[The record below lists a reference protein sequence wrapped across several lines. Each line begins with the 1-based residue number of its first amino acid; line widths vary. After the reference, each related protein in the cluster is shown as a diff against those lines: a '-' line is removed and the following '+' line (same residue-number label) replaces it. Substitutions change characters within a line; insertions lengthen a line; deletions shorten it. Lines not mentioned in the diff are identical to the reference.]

1 MHILLAPD
9 SFKESLSAVQVAEA
23 LKEGFSQALPE
34 ATFDL
39 LPIGDGGE
47 GTVAA
52 LVSAMKLKEFR
63 HWVTG
68 PFGQPVEMKYA
79 RQDQLALFEMADL
92 VGLALI
98 SKEKRNPLGLETRGL
113 GELILHLVEHGVKKI
128 FVGVGGSATND
139 GGIGMAAGLGYEF
152 FDENN
157 HQLRPVGSSLGRVA
171 RISAE
176 RVPTCLDDIEI
187 EILTDVSNPL
197 CGQQG
202 ATQIFGRQK
211 GLPEWLLSS
220 VDQEMKKFYELA
232 NPQIFTQ
239 AGAGAGGGMAAGL
252 VTFAKGKVVSGID
265 TCLDLLDFDR
275 RVKEADLVVVG
286 EGRMDKQSLAG
297 KAPVGVARRT
307 PKEIP
312 VLAIC
317 GSLADDLPPFPREN
331 IHAAFPIISQV
342 ADLDVTL
349 AQARENLVRTARNI
363 GNLLA
368 IKKREWDRNR

>member
-1 MHILLAPD
+1 M
-9 SFKESLSAVQVAEA
+9 
-23 LKEGFSQALPE
+23 
-34 ATFDL
+34 
-39 LPIGDGGE
+39 
-47 GTVAA
+47 
-52 LVSAMKLKEFR
+52 
-63 HWVTG
+63 
-68 PFGQPVEMKYA
+68 
-79 RQDQLALFEMADL
+79 
-92 VGLALI
+92 
-98 SKEKRNPLGLETRGL
+98 
-113 GELILHLVEHGVKKI
+113 
-128 FVGVGGSATND
+128 
-139 GGIGMAAGLGYEF
+139 
-152 FDENN
+152 
-157 HQLRPVGSSLGRVA
+157 
-171 RISAE
+171 
-176 RVPTCLDDIEI
+176 
-187 EILTDVSNPL
+187 SNPL

-232 NPQIFTQ
+232 NPQIFIQ

-275 RVKEADLVVVG
+275 RVKEADLVIVG

-297 KAPVGVARRT
+297 KAPIGVARRT
-307 PKEIP
+307 PKGIP

-331 IHAAFPIISQV
+331 IQAAFPIISQV

>member
-47 GTVAA
+47 GTMAA
-52 LVSAMKLKEFR
+52 LIAAMDLREFR
-63 HWVTG
+63 HCVTG

-79 RQDQLALFEMADL
+79 RQGQLALFEMADL

-98 SKEKRNPLGLETRGL
+98 PKGKRNPLGLETRGL
-113 GELILHLVEHGVKKI
+113 GELILHLAENGVRKML
-128 FVGVGGSATND
+128 VGVGGSATND
-139 GGIGMAAGLGYEF
+139 GGIGLAAGLGYEF

-157 HQLRPVGSSLGRVA
+157 HQLRPIGSSIGRVA

-202 ATQIFGRQK
+202 ATHIFGRQK
-211 GLPEWLLSS
+211 GLSEWLLSS
-220 VDQEMKKFYELA
+220 VDQEMRKFYELA

-239 AGAGAGGGMAAGL
+239 AGAGAGGGMAAGM
-252 VTFAKGKVVSGID
+252 VTFANGKVASGID

-275 RVKEADLVVVG
+275 RVGQADLVVVG

-307 PKEIP
+307 PNEIP

-317 GSLADDLPPFPREN
+317 GSLAVDLPPFPTEN
-331 IHAAFPIISQV
+331 IQAAFPIISQV
-342 ADLDVTL
+342 ADLDATL
-349 AQARENLVRTARNI
+349 GRARENLVRTACNI

-368 IKKREWDRNR
+368 IKKRLGQKS

>member
-47 GTVAA
+47 GTMAA
-52 LVSAMKLKEFR
+52 LIAAMDLREFR

-79 RQDQLALFEMADL
+79 RQGQLALFEMADL

-98 SKEKRNPLGLETRGL
+98 PEGKRNPLGLETRGL
-113 GELILHLVEHGVKKI
+113 GELILHLAENGVKKVL
-128 FVGVGGSATND
+128 VGVGGSATND
-139 GGIGMAAGLGYEF
+139 GGIGLAAGLGYEF
-152 FDENN
+152 FDKNN

-171 RISAE
+171 RISGE
-176 RVPTCLDDIEI
+176 HVPTCLDDIEI

-202 ATQIFGRQK
+202 ATHIFGRQK
-211 GLPEWLLSS
+211 GLSEWLLSS
-220 VDQEMKKFYELA
+220 VDQEMRKFYELA

-275 RVKEADLVVVG
+275 RVNEADLVVVG

-317 GSLADDLPPFPREN
+317 GSLADDLPPFPTEN
-331 IHAAFPIISQV
+331 IQAAFPIISQV
-342 ADLDVTL
+342 ADLDATL
-349 AQARENLVRTARNI
+349 AQAKENLVRTARNI

-368 IKKREWDRNR
+368 IKKSGI

>member
-52 LVSAMKLKEFR
+52 LISAMRLKEFC

-98 SKEKRNPLGLETRGL
+98 PKEKRNPLGLETRGL
-113 GELILHLVEHGVKKI
+113 GELILHLAENGVKKML
-128 FVGVGGSATND
+128 VGVGGSATND
-139 GGIGMAAGLGYEF
+139 GGIGLAAGLGYEF
-152 FDENN
+152 FDEND
-157 HQLRPVGSSLGRVA
+157 HRLRPIGSSLGRVT

-176 RVPTCLDDIEI
+176 RVPACLDDIDI

-202 ATQIFGRQK
+202 ATQVFGRQK
-211 GLPEWLLSS
+211 GLSEWLLSP
-220 VDQEMKKFYELA
+220 VDQEMRKFYELA

-239 AGAGAGGGMAAGL
+239 TGAGAGGGMAAGL
-252 VTFAKGKVVSGID
+252 VTFTKGKVVS
-265 TCLDLLDFDR
+265 
-275 RVKEADLVVVG
+275 
-286 EGRMDKQSLAG
+286 
-297 KAPVGVARRT
+297 
-307 PKEIP
+307 
-312 VLAIC
+312 
-317 GSLADDLPPFPREN
+317 
-331 IHAAFPIISQV
+331 
-342 ADLDVTL
+342 
-349 AQARENLVRTARNI
+349 
-363 GNLLA
+363 
-368 IKKREWDRNR
+368 